1 MRIWLMLAGLNG
13 AFAVAAGAYGWHWLA
28 ADEGARQMFMLA
40 STYQMV
46 HAAAL
51 LGTALLAISKPAC
64 RAVKTAGASFVAGIV
79 LFCGTLY
86 HFGPTGDVLIPGA
99 APVGGGLLIVGWL
112 ALAWAGV
119 RHRS

>member
-1 MRIWLMLAGLNG
+1 MRIWLILAGLNG
-13 AFAVAAGAYGWHWLA
+13 FLAVGAGAYGWHWLA

-51 LGTALLAISKPAC
+51 LGTAWAADRLPGSQ
-64 RAVKTAGASFVAGIV
+64 AVKVAGLGFTSGIV

-86 HFGPTGDVLIPGA
+86 YFGPTGDVLIPGA
-99 APVGGGLLIVGWL
+99 APVGGFLLMAGWL
-112 ALAWAGV
+112 ALVWAAV
-119 RHRS
+119 RAKP